1 MTYLETW
8 KMKENAKERI
18 YGLPKNYYKL
28 LMCERMLTTN
38 PVSSVE
44 LSYSND
50 GHFEQIFV
58 AHSISIQGFVR
69 GDRPIIAIDST
80 HMSGLYGGAL
90 FLATAYNA
98 NDSMFSLGFG
108 VMSSK
113 NYEDW
118 LWFLEKWKIVVGNK
132 LLLSQIDILLSFVV
146 FLRCLTFKTMPI
158 ATVT

>member
-1 MTYLETW
+1 
-8 KMKENAKERI
+8 MKEKAKEFI